1 MPFITWNTET
11 DRKLLLFIIQKAD
24 IKIDYA
30 GAAAMMSTGDIK
42 CTENAIQKRMG
53 RLREL
58 AKATSGNLDA
68 PATPKPKRGKRT
80 KAQADD
86 GDDEEDALPKKK
98 ARKLAPGKK
107 SKKVA
112 PENEENQQDGDDED
126 DKTLLNMARESVA
139 GTKGKEIVART

>member
-1 MPFITWNTET
+1 MRYQGLTRTLAET

-58 AKATSGNLDA
+58 AKATSGYVKFTLPA
-68 PATPKPKRGKRT
+68 PLVYLIIRFLSI
-80 KAQADD
+80 
-86 GDDEEDALPKKK
+86 ALYF
-98 ARKLAPGKK
+98 ALQVQLY
-107 SKKVA
+107 S
-112 PENEENQQDGDDED
+112 
-126 DKTLLNMARESVA
+126 SS
-139 GTKGKEIVART
+139 